1 MFGLKIVTR
10 NCPQVYRLFE
20 FDIDEYISFSQMR
33 QMLKLP
39 NNAVDT
45 WTAEQWVGL
54 LKQYT
59 VMELRM
65 VESETDDQG
74 WGELARNLLNSFS

>member
-39 NNAVDT
+39 MEAMESWSTDQ
-45 WTAEQWVGL
+45 WTAL
-54 LKQYT
+54 LKQHT
-59 VMELRM
+59 VMELKIQ
-65 VESETDDQG
+65 ESDSDE
-74 WGELARNLLNSFS
+74 